1 MTGEEGPMR
10 SRTTKSVEAAATAA
24 ATTTIGGDG
33 PVKGSYT
40 ADAAVDVTG
49 AFEGTKPADSA
60 TGVAVATT
68 GGFGDEEPPVPEGK
82 IRLSKEWVEFVL
94 AMDRKPFL
102 DLCNEI
108 VNAAEPG
115 PYMSQ
120 ELADETRKVYLAAA
134 KDHEEL
140 YDWIAEIQNG
150 FRRQYEL
157 KGVVDVDDDYYE
169 KVEKA
174 KQANRAAYLKVFG
187 DDCTEVS
194 GKEA

>member
-1 MTGEEGPMR
+1 MAGEEGPMR
-10 SRTTKSVEAAATAA
+10 SHTTKSMEEAAAA
-24 ATTTIGGDG
+24 ATTIIVGDG
-33 PVKGSYT
+33 PVKG
-40 ADAAVDVTG
+40 
-49 AFEGTKPADSA
+49 TKPADLA

-68 GGFGDEEPPVPEGK
+68 GGVGNEEPPIPEGK
-82 IRLSKEWVEFVL
+82 IRLSKEWVEFVRHGQE
-94 AMDRKPFL
+94 A
-102 DLCNEI
+102 
-108 VNAAEPG
+108 
-115 PYMSQ
+115 

-187 DDCTEVS
+187 GADTEVS
-194 GKEA
+194 DKEA